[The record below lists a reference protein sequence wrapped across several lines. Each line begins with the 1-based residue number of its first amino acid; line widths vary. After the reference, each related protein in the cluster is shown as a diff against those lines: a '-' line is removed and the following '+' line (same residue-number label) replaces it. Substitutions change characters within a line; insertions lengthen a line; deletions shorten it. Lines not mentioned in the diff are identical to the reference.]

1 MFRVTRYL
9 RPNRW
14 TIFIWM
20 LLWLIVIGGRIQSWA
35 FAPPDVPKPIGYEAI
50 RFLPLWPLAIMI
62 LLPLLALSSP
72 LASPLM
78 DKGIDITS
86 LNTWYGILVVGV
98 YLYVVASLCVA
109 VVNHIFAKKAAS

>member
-1 MFRVTRYL
+1 
-9 RPNRW
+9 
-14 TIFIWM
+14 M

-62 LLPLLALSSP
+62 LLPLLALSS
-72 LASPLM
+72 LLM
-78 DKGIDITS
+78 DIGIDITS
-86 LNTWYGILVVGV
+86 SNTWYGRLVVGV